1 MKMANVHNVDFV
13 VCANWLYFG
22 FFAIEGDT
30 LNVSQMGDNK
40 DYGGMFL
47 GIIMLIFVILRFW
60 PLSHHSSSWM
70 DRVIKLDVELLLPN
84 APFPL
89 APLPPF
95 SNS

>member
-1 MKMANVHNVDFV
+1 MKMANMHNVDFV
-13 VCANWLYFG
+13 VCADWLYFG
-22 FFAIEGDT
+22 LHERDT

-60 PLSHHSSSWM
+60 PLSHHSSSSWM

-89 APLPPF
+89 APFPPF